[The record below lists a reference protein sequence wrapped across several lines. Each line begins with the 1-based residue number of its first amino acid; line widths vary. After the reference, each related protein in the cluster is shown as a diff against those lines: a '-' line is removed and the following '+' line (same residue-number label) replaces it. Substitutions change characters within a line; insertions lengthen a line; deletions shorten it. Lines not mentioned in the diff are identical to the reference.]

1 MKEYQFTND
10 WFGVARNMWPS
21 LISKLPDDKS
31 FLEIGSWEGRATVWI
46 AENMAAEQ
54 DAMITCVDTWQ
65 GGEEHDPNEMSG
77 VFARFSAN
85 MSALADNQKEKGRN
99 ILIRAIRTK
108 SSQGLAEL
116 IHEERTFDFIYID
129 GSHIARDVLIDACMA
144 WTMLNDKGIMVFD
157 DYMWAGSPLLLHR
170 PKPAID
176 AFTSIFGQ
184 ELMVVHNG
192 YQVAIQKV
200 MP

>member
-31 FLEIGSWEGRATVWI
+31 FLEVGSWEGRATVWI
-46 AENMAAEQ
+46 AENLAAEQ

>member
-65 GGEEHDPNEMSG
+65 GGEEHDPGEMND

-85 MSALADNQKEKGRN
+85 MSALSDNQKERGRN

-108 SSQGLAEL
+108 SSQG
-116 IHEERTFDFIYID
+116 R
-129 GSHIARDVLIDACMA
+129 GV
-144 WTMLNDKGIMVFD
+144 MVFE
-157 DYMWAGSPLLLHR
+157 DYMWCGSPLLLHR

-176 AFTSIFGQ
+176 AFTSVFGQ
-184 ELMVVHNG
+184 DIYVLHNG
-192 YQVAIQKV
+192 YQVAIQR
-200 MP
+200 MR